1 MPLVIDKI
9 RRQQTNSPL
18 GRTFFSQS
26 GLDLAAALPGTIL
39 VRRIGRQL
47 RRARIVEVEAYLGP
61 KDLASHS
68 SKGRTART
76 EVMFGPPGHAYVY
89 FIYGMHWMFNV
100 VAGVEGEAHA
110 VLIRGA
116 EPLDGWTADLTGPA
130 KLAKHFRITR
140 RDNGMD
146 LSGNNIT
153 TSDLHFQSANGY
165 RPRLLKTKRIGI
177 DYAGHWKDRLLRFV
191 DTANPV
197 AAKLRR

>member
-1 MPLVIDKI
+1 MLLAPNKT
-9 RRQQTNSPL
+9 RRKRNTARLDRP
-18 GRTFFSQS
+18 FFSQS
-26 GLDLAAALPGTIL
+26 GLALAAALPGTIL
-39 VRRIGRQL
+39 VRRVGRQL
-47 RRARIVEVEAYLGP
+47 RQARIVEVEAYLGP

-89 FIYGMHWMFNV
+89 FVYGMHWMFNV

-130 KLAKHFRITR
+130 KLANHFQIARG
-140 RDNGMD
+140 DNGLD
-146 LSGNNIT
+146 IT
-153 TSDLHFQSANGY
+153 GDDIHFLPAGSY
-165 RPRLLKTKRIGI
+165 RPRLIKTKRIGI
-177 DYAGHWKDRLLRFV
+177 DYAGRWKDRLLRFV

-197 AAKLRR
+197 AARLRR